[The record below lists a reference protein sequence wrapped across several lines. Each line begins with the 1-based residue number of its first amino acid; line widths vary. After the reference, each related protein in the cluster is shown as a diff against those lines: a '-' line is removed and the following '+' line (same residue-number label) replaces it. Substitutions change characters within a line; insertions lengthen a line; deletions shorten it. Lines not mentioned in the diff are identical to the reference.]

1 MRKSQ
6 RHLSLL
12 GLVFGAAVLLG
23 AHVLMGGSVAVFLQ
37 PEALLVVFGGT
48 MAALV
53 VSFPGATLRDAV
65 SGVGDLW
72 RRRPVPLDALV
83 PAFIMYARKA
93 RKYGLVAVEREI
105 ASTGDPFLA
114 RALSLSVLGLPVQVV
129 REALEIDARVLAD
142 REEERAQV
150 FEAAAGYAPTLG
162 IVGAV
167 LGLMRVMQHFTAA
180 DAVGSGIAAA
190 FVATIFGVG
199 AANLVFLPLATR
211 LRARARQDLL
221 RRELVIDG
229 VLALRDGASPGVLE
243 ERLAGYLT
251 LNRPAGS
258 WAEVA

>member
-1 MRKSQ
+1 MRESRGQ
-6 RHLSLL
+6 LSIV
-12 GLVFGAAVLLG
+12 GLVFGAVVVLW
-23 AHVLMGGSVAVFLQ
+23 AHVAMGGSLALFLQ
-37 PEALLVVFGGT
+37 PEAVLVVFGGT
-48 MAALV
+48 MAALM
-53 VSFPGATLRDAV
+53 VSFPGTTLMGAV
-65 SGVGDLW
+65 AGVADLW
-72 RRRPVPLDALV
+72 RRRPVPLDAMV

-93 RKYGLVAVEREI
+93 RKYGLVAVERDIES
-105 ASTGDPFLA
+105 AGDPFLA

-129 REALEIDARVLAD
+129 RDALEIDARVLAD

-167 LGLMRVMQHFTAA
+167 LGLMRVMQHFTAGE
-180 DAVGSGIAAA
+180 AVGAGIAAA

-199 AANLVFLPLATR
+199 AANLVFLPLSTR

-251 LNRPAGS
+251 LDRPARP